1 MKRGSMEFRRILTAG
16 LVLSLLTASAT
27 CVYGSSPDSARGEKR
42 NSAEIGGIM
51 AVEAEK
57 EAAEKKESPAAADA
71 AKDADAAKEADAANA
86 SKESDAANEAGTSKE
101 AAAPAAGTAEKAAEK
116 TTGESAE
123 KAADGSSE
131 ETSEPAKPSEAEN
144 TAAQEQEKEPEAD
157 PEKAQEIKKAEEAF
171 LKFIQGTGTVTY
183 RNDNVFANSIGIFD
197 KLQDGRK
204 YTLKEILDVFQEVT
218 DQLNGISPEKKA
230 DIKPVTAEY
239 AFLEDGVQ
247 PMMALHI
254 RGELVDESIN
264 MYYVMEYNQFSD
276 EISVVYGKDFWSR
289 GYFRVNTAGIVTEYG
304 TVSAFENYYSYF
316 QIGKDGRVR
325 HLYSAAYDNRKAALS
340 EDLNEWLKDV
350 ALVSYVIG
358 RDQNDS
364 SMEITEMTDYYTLH
378 DGMGGD
384 YTFSIELDGM
394 FSEENPAYAL
404 YKEDSIQISDSM
416 TVIRAILGR
425 FAETG
430 VTMDSFYSGKPQW
443 KPVG

>member
-131 ETSEPAKPSEAEN
+131 ETSEPAKPSEAED
-144 TAAQEQEKEPEAD
+144 TAAQEPEAD

-404 YKEDSIQISDSM
+404 YKEDSIEISDSM